1 MGLDY
6 DPWRHAEGLR
16 LMVEEHRLAGRRRG
30 EYRHSERLIVLAP
43 GMSHREA
50 RSTLAHEIQHAVAG
64 DLPTPFG
71 PVHRRQ
77 EIRARRG
84 AAHLL
89 IDADEYAEAEKLRDG
104 HVRSIAADLEVTWRI
119 VADWQTYCASEL
131 PRSSSALRA
140 MLRSACW

>member
-6 DPWRHAEGLR
+6 DPWRHAER
-16 LMVEEHRLAGRRRG
+16 LQLTVEEHRLAGRRRG
-30 EYRHSERLIVLAP
+30 EYRHGERLIVLAL

-71 PVHRRQ
+71 PLHRRQ

-89 IDADEYAEAEKLRDG
+89 IDVDEYAAAEQLRDG
-104 HVRSIAADLEVTWRI
+104 HLRSIAADLDVTWRI
-119 VADWQTYCASEL
+119 VLDWRTYCASEL

-140 MLRSACW
+140 IDRSAC